1 MIIKNRNHMPESIRD
16 GRGTESIHTIHLN
29 PSHHCF
35 QSRRCRAKQSKQQSC
50 FTMHFHG
57 YNLELCSHL
66 VVFLAGFLR
75 LLTFL
80 FCTIIWTSQEH
91 FYRPKQ
97 NKTKQDVSNWRGK
110 GWRWRGGGVHSK
122 SLKSWSYESSYWQT
136 LANCFMV

>member
-1 MIIKNRNHMPESIRD
+1 MPESIRD
-16 GRGTESIHTIHLN
+16 GRGAESIHTIHLN

-66 VVFLAGFLR
+66 VVPLAGFLR
-75 LLTFL
+75 LLTSL

-91 FYRPKQ
+91 FYKPKQ
-97 NKTKQDVSNWRGK
+97 NKTRCFKLERQRLPG
-110 GWRWRGGGVHSK
+110 GWGEYIQILWNHGVMNLATDK
-122 SLKSWSYESSYWQT
+122 PWQT
-136 LANCFMV
+136 VLWYSY

>member
-1 MIIKNRNHMPESIRD
+1 MIIKTRNHMPESIRD
-16 GRGTESIHTIHLN
+16 GRGAESIHTIHLN

-66 VVFLAGFLR
+66 VVPLAGFLR
-75 LLTFL
+75 LLTSL

-91 FYRPKQ
+91 FYKPKQ
-97 NKTKQDVSNWRGK
+97 NKMFQIGETKAAGGV
-110 GWRWRGGGVHSK
+110 GGVHSN
-122 SLKSWSYESSYWQT
+122 SLKSWSYEPSYWQT
-136 LANCFMV
+136 LANSFMV